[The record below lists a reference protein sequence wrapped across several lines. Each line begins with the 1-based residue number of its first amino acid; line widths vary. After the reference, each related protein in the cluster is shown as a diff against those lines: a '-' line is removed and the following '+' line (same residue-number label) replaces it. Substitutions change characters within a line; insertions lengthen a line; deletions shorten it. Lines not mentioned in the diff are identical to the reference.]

1 MYRIAILIF
10 TMILIL
16 ILIAIISIFKTPKKK
31 KNIQENYSDLIDD
44 AKKTLTDY
52 IGPSFNYAKHIKS
65 PSQLGASGSTSFTS
79 IIDDAEVFYDYVNYL
94 MFKPKLGNNF
104 FIKSG
109 KCDQTSVDECKGK
122 DRWLYVRNI
131 PTGNSP
137 CLQDLGIQLPPGMM
151 EGLIPGFMED
161 VGTVA
166 KTPFNILNALMGK
179 TVYSTSC
186 ISRTEKTG
194 NAGSLKNETK
204 CSPPQ
209 KPATCLPNF

>member
-1 MYRIAILIF
+1 MYRLSILIF
-10 TMILIL
+10 TIILIL
-16 ILIAIISIFKTPKKK
+16 FLIIIISTPKKK
-31 KNIQENYSDLIDD
+31 KHINQENYSDLADD
-44 AKKTLTDY
+44 AKKTLTDF
-52 IGPSFNYAKHIKS
+52 IGPSYNYAKHIKS

-94 MFKPKLGNNF
+94 MFNPKLGNNF
-104 FIKSG
+104 FVKSG

-122 DRWLYVRNI
+122 DRWLFVRNI

-137 CLQDLGIQLPPGMM
+137 CLQNLGIQLPPGMM
-151 EGLIPGFMED
+151 AGLIPGFMED

-194 NAGSLKNETK
+194 NAGSLVDETK
-204 CSPPQ
+204 CAPPE
-209 KPATCLPNF
+209 KPETCLPNF